1 MAEGVQMDRGIP
13 VREVM
18 PLKAMRKMAADHLA
32 KSHAQV
38 AAVTNFGEV
47 DVTELVALRER
58 LSAEPARTG
67 GIRLTYTPLL
77 VKAVAHALTLHPV
90 LNAALAEDATE
101 IRVYAEVNIGVAVAL
116 PDGNLIVPVVHRADR
131 KTLAEV
137 AARIADM
144 TERARRGALVPED
157 VRRGTFTL
165 SNVGMVRGVGW
176 ATPIVHLPQAAI
188 LATGRIEA
196 KPVVRDGAIV
206 VRSILP
212 ISLTYDHRIV
222 NGVPVGQFLESLID
236 LLEHPERLELGL

>member
-1 MAEGVQMDRGIP
+1 MPEEIQRDRGIP
-13 VREVM
+13 VREVI

-38 AAVTNFGEV
+38 AAVTHLGEV
-47 DVTELVALRER
+47 DATELTALRER
-58 LSAEPARTG
+58 FAAEPDRTG
-67 GIRLTYTPLL
+67 GVRLTYTSLL
-77 VKAVAHALTLHPV
+77 VKALAQALTRHPA
-90 LNAALAEDATE
+90 LNVALAEDASE
-101 IRVYAEVNIGVAVAL
+101 IRVYAEVNVGVAVAL
-116 PDGNLIVPVVHRADR
+116 PDGNLIVPVVHQADR
-131 KTLAEV
+131 KSLAEV
-137 AARIADM
+137 AARVADV
-144 TERARRGALVPED
+144 TERARRGALRPED

-188 LATGRIEA
+188 LATGRIEP

-222 NGVPVGQFLESLID
+222 NGVPVGQFLETLID
-236 LLEHPERLELGL
+236 LLEHPEKLELGL